1 MQTQTP
7 RSVLTTARIVHFAM
21 LTSVGIYFAVI
32 VLVLRPKAEAV
43 GPGLPALDPFA
54 IALAAVAL
62 VDVVLAWVLPGI
74 LSGEERLKA
83 AMLGTEGDR
92 LAAAFAVALQ
102 GFIIRL
108 ALLEAVAIFGLVLA
122 FQYQDPRFFYP
133 FAVVSAAA
141 MLVSRF
147 DHARVTDVYSRLA
160 LERGWPQ
167 RPLEG

>member
-21 LTSVGIYFAVI
+21 LTSVGIYFAV
-32 VLVLRPKAEAV
+32 VFFAVRPLPESL
-43 GPGLPALDPFA
+43 GPGLPTLDPFA

-62 VDVVLAWVLPGI
+62 VDLVLAWVLPGI

-83 AMLGTEGDR
+83 AMLGTGGDR
-92 LAAAFAVALQ
+92 LAVALALALQ

-108 ALLEAVAIFGLVLA
+108 ALLEAVAIVGLVLA
-122 FQYQDPRFFYP
+122 FVRQDPRLFYP

-141 MLVSRF
+141 MLVARF
-147 DHARVTDVYSRLA
+147 DRAKVLEVYSRLA
-160 LERGWPQ
+160 LERGWSQ
-167 RPLEG
+167 LPLEG